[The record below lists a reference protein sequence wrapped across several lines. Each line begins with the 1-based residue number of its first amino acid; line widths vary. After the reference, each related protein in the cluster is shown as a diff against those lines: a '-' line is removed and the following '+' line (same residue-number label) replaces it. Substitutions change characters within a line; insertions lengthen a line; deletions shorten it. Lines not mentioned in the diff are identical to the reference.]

1 LLDLDIGGHDMA
13 RTEDRAE
20 RRLPVT
26 AEVGAEGGSFADATN
41 QVATFRE
48 PEANRRSDRDALS
61 SVANYAVHDESI
73 AEGGVGT
80 APDPY
85 HGMKRF
91 PTEPP
96 REEIAG
102 RVRRFTPDWRSVAIG
117 AAAGL
122 AAGLLARRR

>member
-1 LLDLDIGGHDMA
+1 MS

-20 RRLPVT
+20 GPLPVT

-41 QVATFRE
+41 QVATFHE
-48 PEANRRSDRDALS
+48 PESKQRAERDVLS
-61 SVANYAVHDESI
+61 SAANYAVHDESV
-73 AEGGVGT
+73 AAGGVGA
-80 APDPY
+80 APNPSR
-85 HGMKRF
+85 GMKRF

-96 REEIAG
+96 PEEVAG
-102 RVRRFTPDWRSVAIG
+102 RVRRFTPDWRSAAIG